1 MELTL
6 TLQQVTILP
15 QKTICKS
22 RLDVDIRSEVI
33 RGVYLDNPF
42 ISANMSTVTDGTF
55 AYCLDKIGALGI
67 IHRAAKDT
75 HLIEAAQWLSKNCK
89 NVAMSIGTS
98 PAQLH
103 LAKDLIRAGATI
115 ITIDVANG
123 YSDHAIRLAKC
134 IKEFSPST
142 KIIIGNTT
150 DPGILSEVGDYAD
163 AIKVGIASGRACET
177 AVATGVH
184 HPQFSAV
191 EGFRGIAKAYGMP
204 IISDGG
210 ILTSGDAAK
219 AIGVGANSV
228 MMGSVFAACPES
240 AGKVVDGKKVY
251 SGMASRAVQDVWRGG
266 VKSGTCP
273 EGTTK
278 LLPMGESVAKLIERY
293 SGGLRSAITYCAAN
307 DITSFQKNVKFAR
320 VV

>member
-55 AYCLDKIGALGI
+55 AYCLDKLGALGI

-98 PAQLH
+98 PDQLH

-204 IISDGG
+204 IISDGHTVCLSNTSKSFYCAELRMMNASCYSG
-210 ILTSGDAAK
+210 LTSTTTSDSHLYS
-219 AIGVGANSV
+219 IGIVAYFTKNTRVSSITNNNLSRRGKLFNTLSKPNSMV
-228 MMGSVFAACPES
+228 RITISHVNSDNSSACS
-240 AGKVVDGKKVY
+240 NKIF
-251 SGMASRAVQDVWRGG
+251 
-266 VKSGTCP
+266 C
-273 EGTTK
+273 
-278 LLPMGESVAKLIERY
+278 
-293 SGGLRSAITYCAAN
+293 
-307 DITSFQKNVKFAR
+307 
-320 VV
+320 